1 MNLRRV
7 CPVVGLFFLAVIP
20 TGCDPTTAIYKIFS
34 DQGLTLVKPAR
45 SYIQIGGLV
54 ILPKGTNQLL
64 YQDPWD
70 VIDQAAGQ
78 NATPPSTDF
87 SAVIMSQSDKSA
99 SGVDF
104 KAVLA
109 QLVSLPLGFDLSHN
123 RSLTLGQIQANGTR
137 YTTPMMAALVA
148 KPNTATALRDR
159 LNEGSRVFVIQE
171 VYTGTSLSVTS
182 GSGTN
187 ISASLGSGG
196 PVPSCI
202 LPDSGSGTGGA
213 AGKSGATGTTG
224 TTGAS
229 GAKGATGATGA
240 PGITVAA
247 GSTGA
252 TIAIATGATGATG
265 TSGATGASGA
275 TGKTG
280 ATAATIAGIGGMSA
294 GVCFANAATLSFTS
308 TTPVPF
314 AVRLNEVTLV
324 GGTTPAIK
332 YTGYK
337 LPNGALPASDP
348 EVENSIAINS
358 LADSSSLTPIPH

>member
-1 MNLRRV
+1 MKLRKLCSV
-7 CPVVGLFFLAVIP
+7 ICLFLLVTVL
-20 TGCDPTTAIYKIFS
+20 TGCDPSTAIYKIFS

-70 VIDQAAGQ
+70 VIAQADGP

-109 QLVSLPLGFDLSHN
+109 QLVSLPLDLDLSHN
-123 RSLTLGQIQANGTR
+123 TSLTLGQIQASGTR

-148 KPNTATALRDR
+148 KPSTAQAIRDR
-159 LNEGSRVFVIQE
+159 LNEGSRVFIIQE
-171 VYTGTSLSVTS
+171 VYTATSLSVTS
-182 GSGTN
+182 GSNTS
-187 ISASLGSGG
+187 ISATLGDGG
-196 PVPSCI
+196 SPPSCV
-202 LPDSGSGTGGA
+202 LPDSGSGT
-213 AGKSGATGTTG
+213 SGATGKAG
-224 TTGAS
+224 TTA
-229 GAKGATGATGA
+229 ATGANGA
-240 PGITVAA
+240 GGAA
-247 GSTGA
+247 T
-252 TIAIATGATGATG
+252 ATG
-265 TSGATGASGA
+265 GATGASGA
-275 TGKTG
+275 LGKTGAAVANGAGGATAATEGGTGKTG
-280 ATAATIAGIGGMSA
+280 VTGPTIAGIGGMSA

-308 TTPVPF
+308 TAPVPF

-358 LADSSSLTPIPH
+358 LVGASTLTPIPH